1 MQMTNVS
8 CDKEGWGGGG
18 GSGLRKPAGLFTAS
32 ASNKEQ
38 ARYMNV
44 SALTLCF
51 LLS

>member
-8 CDKEGWGGGG
+8 CEKEEGGGG
-18 GSGLRKPAGLFTAS
+18 EGGLRKPAGLFAAS